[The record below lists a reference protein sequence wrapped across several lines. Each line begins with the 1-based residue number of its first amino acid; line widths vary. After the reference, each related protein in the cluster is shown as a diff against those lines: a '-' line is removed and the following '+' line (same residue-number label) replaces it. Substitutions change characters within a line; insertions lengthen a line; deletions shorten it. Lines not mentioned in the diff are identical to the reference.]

1 MENIDEVKNR
11 INKVLEHLR
20 PYLKIDEGDVELV
33 DVTNDGIAKIRLL
46 GSCDKCALKPM
57 TFRGGIE
64 RAIMQHVPEI
74 VRIEEAL

>member
-1 MENIDEVKNR
+1 MENIDEVKDR

-33 DVTNDGIAKIRLL
+33 DVTNEGIAHIRML
-46 GSCDKCALKPM
+46 GSCDSCSLKPM

-74 VRIEEAL
+74 IRIEEAM